1 MAEQPSDDNG
11 SAWGTGPVPLEA
23 LKPYLALAS
32 GFVEMSAGKAAEIA
46 QALLA
51 QGAATGAEAQERMET
66 LAALG
71 LDPDQLTAIVRD
83 EVDKVTRRIGFVRSD
98 EIAALRRQVDR
109 LEVELEQVRG
119 EVGALA
125 ATVAKSANKKS
136 GKPAKSEKKHGKH
149 DGAQGEGE

>member
-1 MAEQPSDDNG
+1 M
-11 SAWGTGPVPLEA
+11 
-23 LKPYLALAS
+23 KPYLALAS

-71 LDPDQLTAIVRD
+71 LDPEQLTAIVRD

-98 EIAALRRQVDR
+98 ELAALRRQVDR
-109 LEVELEQVRG
+109 LEVELEQVRSD
-119 EVGALA
+119 VSSLAAALA
-125 ATVAKSANKKS
+125 TSPTKKS
-136 GKPAKSEKKHGKH
+136 GKSGKGAKKHGKH
-149 DGAQGEGE
+149 DGAHGEGE

>member
-1 MAEQPSDDNG
+1 MAEQPPDDNG
-11 SAWGTGPVPLEA
+11 SAWGAGPVPLEA

-71 LDPDQLTAIVRD
+71 LDPEQLTAIVRD

-98 EIAALRRQVDR
+98 ELAALRRQVDR
-109 LEVELEQVRG
+109 LEVELEQVRSD
-119 EVGALA
+119 VSSLAAALA
-125 ATVAKSANKKS
+125 TSPTKKS
-136 GKPAKSEKKHGKH
+136 GKSGKGAKKHGKH
-149 DGAQGEGE
+149 DGALGEGE